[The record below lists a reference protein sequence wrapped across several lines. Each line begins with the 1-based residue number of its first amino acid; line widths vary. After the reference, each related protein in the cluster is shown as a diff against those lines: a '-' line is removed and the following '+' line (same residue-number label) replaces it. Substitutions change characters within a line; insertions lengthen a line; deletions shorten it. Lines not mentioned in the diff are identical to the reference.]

1 MTDRSPDMSDLRR
14 VTAGMIDDL
23 RSSGAVPG
31 IEIGERAPSFE
42 LPSAVGTTVALDD
55 RLALGPV
62 AVVFYRGA
70 WCPYCDLHLRSLQ
83 ESLGDIADRGASL
96 LAISPQA
103 PDASVGFA
111 ERLSLG
117 FDVLSDL
124 DQAVS
129 ESWWLQFELPAAM
142 VIVDRAWNLLQ
153 ANAPAL
159 WLCTGVDT
167 ELLSPPANVV
177 RLSVDPAGLRPRIAN
192 FEEYAH
198 HLGQRVRAAAV
209 IGRDP
214 DTEALATEVEAIAGG
229 AAHRTTAEPAFAIT
243 MRIEVEG
250 HELALFSTIA
260 TFGTA
265 VDVGLSELSIETF
278 YPADDATAAV
288 LAARPWIR

>member
-1 MTDRSPDMSDLRR
+1 MTSQVMVEQQVAAYAPSMPTRSDGAGAGLREWREARRLSQLALACQAGVSTRHLSYVETGRARPSPELLLRLASELDIPFRARNQLLLAAGYAPVFRERPLDHPDM
-14 VTAGMIDDL
+14 
-23 RSSGAVPG
+23 
-31 IEIGERAPSFE
+31 APV
-42 LPSAVGTTVALDD
+42 SAVLDSV
-55 RLALGPV
+55 LE
-62 AVVFYRGA
+62 
-70 WCPYCDLHLRSLQ
+70 RS
-83 ESLGDIADRGASL
+83 D
-96 LAISPQA
+96 PN
-103 PDASVGFA
+103 PT
-111 ERLSLG
+111 
-117 FDVLSDL
+117 
-124 DQAVS
+124 
-129 ESWWLQFELPAAM
+129 
-142 VIVDRAWNLLQ
+142 VIVDRAWNLLR

-159 WLCTGVDT
+159 WLCTGVDP

-198 HLGQRVRAAAV
+198 HLAQRVRAAAV

-214 DTEALATEVEAIAGG
+214 DTEALATEVEDLAGG
-229 AAHRTTAEPAFAIT
+229 AAHRTSAEPAFAIT

-265 VDVGLSELSIETF
+265 VDVGLSELLIETF